1 MHSFSPL
8 LHSPLPRLSS
18 SFVRF
23 ITPRQ
28 LRVFSSPP
36 TPSTAPER
44 IKRPTQGGNNLSD
57 RYCTLQQS
65 LRGKQAHSND
75 IVQLLRRN
83 TT

>member
-18 SFVRF
+18 SFK
-23 ITPRQ
+23 
-28 LRVFSSPP
+28 LGVFSSPP